1 MTYYPQEPTD
11 WTKGLAEVYDRQSKQ
26 LEEHHSNL
34 RSRDKQLVEKQQKES
49 FINTLSKIA
58 QFSSAARSA
67 VDAHKARK
75 AGKDSKYK
83 CSVIQTLQEHPELLD
98 SIHKDWQSGKK
109 EIWKDSEL
117 FGKYMAEKLKDEKY
131 ADVNILDRFDARKQL
146 LLRESLAEMM
156 APKVIS
162 DPAYSNFQSKL
173 DPIAFKE
180 VTADKHHR
188 ENWAGEQLQLI
199 SNNKEFVNEFLF
211 PEASRKNSTNRN
223 IAKARAAAQYNIKE
237 DNLAQGILKVKSGSV
252 NSNSIAVG
260 MVDMIRLEAGSG
272 KYKEIE
278 GGPTIQEQATETVV
292 NKFVQLN
299 LEGHVPQSALTG
311 LDSKLFPSGSI
322 IQGYFAKDGSH
333 LNRIVKAHAI
343 GQKKRLGV
351 ETANDEALAV
361 DLKRRRLD
369 GQDVT
374 RELQHLRSRGLV
386 SDETIKGIEKINT
399 ADNTQDA
406 YKDESKYWN
415 KSMQNG
421 TLLTKEN
428 VDLAKEIKNE
438 KLKDEVLAAQEKLQ
452 ASYNL
457 NGFDSYD
464 KRQRANGSLIMKQSQ
479 NRTLGEN
486 EVLEGFNE
494 RLQDEITN
502 LESKLYAYYYNLNPE
517 DSQIGIKV
525 AIDKK
530 KILDDNGF
538 YAQPGDAN
546 EGIYTK
552 DSNGNFTNYQNSLIG
567 KVQVSK
573 LPTERN
579 RTIWSSNFYNV
590 WERASNDFTLTGDTV
605 KERVL
610 NTLNSTLTP
619 QDIIGIFES
628 GEISDKLM
636 YTAEL
641 FPDTNETEILIGA
654 TKALIASKDKEHQQI
669 VKAFKLEEKL
679 KNIPTIQLKLK
690 DKIKPLNDF
699 DLNGIIDRGL
709 QNASPKEKMRLYAKL
724 MEIANETNEETYK
737 DSDKS
742 LLNSN

>member
-1 MTYYPQEPTD
+1 MTTYYPQQPTD

-26 LEEHHSNL
+26 LAEHHANL
-34 RSRDKQLVEKQQKES
+34 RQRDQEEVQVVKEENLRDTLALMAEFSVTARKLKDGMAENKEKKDEDTKGKINQ
-49 FINTLSKIA
+49 FINLNPS
-58 QFSSAARSA
+58 
-67 VDAHKARK
+67 
-75 AGKDSKYK
+75 Y
-83 CSVIQTLQEHPELLD
+83 LQENIDKYEKGERD
-98 SIHKDWQSGKK
+98 
-109 EIWKDSEL
+109 IWKDDDVGFKFQKKL
-117 FGKYMAEKLKDEKY
+117 LDDGKYEDAAKFSKLIASNQLIYNEVMAERMGPSIMGDPAFNKHLSTLSDKE
-131 ADVNILDRFDARKQL
+131 
-146 LLRESLAEMM
+146 LAE
-156 APKVIS
+156 ATSSPVYRQ
-162 DPAYSNFQSKL
+162 D
-173 DPIAFKE
+173 
-180 VTADKHHR
+180 
-188 ENWAGEQLQLI
+188 W
-199 SNNKEFVNEFLF
+199 NNKQILTVSNSKEFTSKFLYPEVN
-211 PEASRKNSTNRN
+211 RKNSTVQNLRK
-223 IAKARAAAQYNIKE
+223 AKAQTQYNLSQDVLAKGILTTKS
-237 DNLAQGILKVKSGSV
+237 NSPTSSSLAQGMVK
-252 NSNSIAVG
+252 
-260 MVDMIRLEAGSG
+260 MINMQELTGG
-272 KYKEIE
+272 YKQVE
-278 GGPTIQEQATETVV
+278 GGPSIREQAVTDVV
-292 NKFVQLN
+292 DKFVQLN
-299 LEGHVPQSALTG
+299 LEGHIPNSALAG
-311 LDSKLFPSGSI
+311 LDESLFPSGSI
-322 IQGYFAKDGSH
+322 IQGYFAKDGSD
-333 LNRIVKAHAI
+333 LSRIVRANKI
-343 GQKKRLGV
+343 GQAKRLGV
-351 ETANDEALAV
+351 ETDKDKAIAA
-361 DLKRRRLD
+361 DLRRRKLD
-369 GQDVT
+369 GEDVT
-374 RELQHLRSRGLV
+374 RELQQLKSRNLV
-386 SDETIKGIEKINT
+386 GDETIEAIEKTNP
-399 ADNTQDA
+399 ADNTQEA
-406 YKDESKYWN
+406 YNDESKYWTT
-415 KSMQNG
+415 SMKNG

-428 VDLAKEIKNE
+428 VDLAKSIKNE
-438 KLKDEVLAAQEKLQ
+438 KLKSEVSQAQEALQ

-457 NGFDSYD
+457 NGFDSYE

-502 LESKLYAYYYNLNPE
+502 LESKLYSYYYNLNPE

-530 KILDDNGF
+530 KILNDNGF

-579 RTIWSSNFYNV
+579 RTIWSSNLYNV

-679 KNIPTIQLKLK
+679 KNIPTVQLKLK
-690 DKIKPLNDF
+690 DKIKSLNDF

-709 QNASPKEKMRLYAKL
+709 QNASPKEKIRLYAKL
-724 MEIANETNEETYK
+724 LEIADKSNEET
-737 DSDKS
+737 SEM
-742 LLNSN
+742 NSN

>member
-11 WTKGLAEVYDRQSKQ
+11 WTKGLSAVYDRQSKQ
-26 LEEHHSNL
+26 LEEHHADL
-34 RSRDKQLVEKQQKES
+34 RARDAREVEVKKQES
-49 FINTLSKIA
+49 FVNTLAKVA
-58 QFSSAARSA
+58 EFSTAARSA
-67 VDAHKARK
+67 VDTYKARK
-75 AGKDSKYK
+75 EKKDTEFKGNVMKSLY
-83 CSVIQTLQEHPELLD
+83 EHPELLEEFTE
-98 SIHKDWQSGKK
+98 KYNSGKRDV
-109 EIWKDSEL
+109 WKDSKL
-117 FGKYMAEKLKDEKY
+117 LGSYLKDLAQREEYDK
-131 ADVNILDRFDARKQL
+131 VKWLDRFDGRKQL
-146 LLRESLAEMM
+146 LIREALAEMM

-162 DPAYSNFQSKL
+162 DPAYKAY
-173 DPIAFKE
+173 IADSDNYKKGE
-180 VTADKHHR
+180 TLKSITEDKFHR
-188 ENWAGEQLQLI
+188 QNWEHEQLFTI
-199 SNNKEFVNEFLF
+199 SDNKDFVSKFLF
-211 PEASRKNSTNRN
+211 PEASRKNSTNKNLR
-223 IAKARAAAQYNIKE
+223 KAQSQAQY
-237 DNLAQGILKVKSGSV
+237 DLSQDVLAKGILKSKSSSV
-252 NSNSIAVG
+252 DSNSIAVG
-260 MVDMIRLEAGSG
+260 MVDMIQLEVDSG
-272 KYKEIE
+272 KYQEIE
-278 GGPTIQEQATETVV
+278 GGLSIREQATDTVV
-292 NKFVQLN
+292 DKFVQLN

-311 LDSKLFPSGSI
+311 LNENLFPAGSI
-322 IQGYFAKDGSH
+322 VQGYFAKDGSH
-333 LNRIVKAHAI
+333 LNRIVTANRI
-343 GQKKRLGV
+343 GQSKVLGV
-351 ETANDEALAV
+351 ETAKDEALAL
-361 DLKRRRLD
+361 DLKRRALD
-369 GQDVT
+369 GEDVT
-374 RELQHLRSRGLV
+374 RELQHLRSRNLL
-386 SDETIKGIEKINT
+386 SDETIKGIENT
-399 ADNTQDA
+399 TVADNTQDA

-428 VDLAKEIKNE
+428 VDLAKSIKNE
-438 KLKDEVLAAQEKLQ
+438 KLKAEVLGAQEKLQ
-452 ASYNL
+452 SSYNL
-457 NGFDSYD
+457 NGFDSYE

-579 RTIWSSNFYNV
+579 RTIWSSNLYNV

-669 VKAFKLEEKL
+669 VKGFKLEEKL
-679 KNIPTIQLKLK
+679 KNIPTVQLKLK
-690 DKIKPLNDF
+690 DKIKSLNDF

-709 QNASPKEKMRLYAKL
+709 QNASPKEKIRLYAKL
-724 MEIANETNEETYK
+724 LEIADKSNEETAEM
-737 DSDKS
+737 
-742 LLNSN
+742 NSN

>member
-1 MTYYPQEPTD
+1 MVYYPYEPTK
-11 WTKGLAEVYDRQSKQ
+11 WSEELAKVYDRQSRQ
-26 LEEHHSNL
+26 LEEHHANL
-34 RSRDKQLVEKQQKES
+34 RERDRQLVQKTQNES
-49 FINTLSKIA
+49 IVKLFGKLSE
-58 QFSSAARSA
+58 FSQSAGSLYK
-67 VDAHKARK
+67 AHKARK
-75 AGKDSKYK
+75 AG
-83 CSVIQTLQEHPELLD
+83 
-98 SIHKDWQSGKK
+98 
-109 EIWKDSEL
+109 
-117 FGKYMAEKLKDEKY
+117 EKLEFNKDFLNLVRTNPKFKSNLEKIY
-131 ADVNILDRFDARKQL
+131 EENKLDTVKLGEKLEAFIKSERENGRFDKVKYLDRFNPKKMLQT
-146 LLRESLAEMM
+146 REAIAIALAPT
-156 APKVIS
+156 AIGDIAWDVHV
-162 DPAYSNFQSKL
+162 NKL
-173 DPIAFKE
+173 DFASTEERAAFKNNPGNRDE
-180 VTADKHHR
+180 
-188 ENWAGEQLQLI
+188 WAQGEIANI
-199 SNNKEFVNEFLF
+199 SNNEPFATKFLF
-211 PEASRKNSTNRN
+211 EEYDRKTSTNKNVRQTRDAAELN
-223 IAKARAAAQYNIKE
+223 RLTEARSDA
-237 DNLAQGILKVKSGSV
+237 ILKTSGTSLKPKIFAENIFTEV
-252 NSNSIAVG
+252 TSEIN
-260 MVDMIRLEAGSG
+260 SG
-272 KYKEIE
+272 KYTQVEN
-278 GGPTIQEQATETVV
+278 GPTVQEQAVEAVV
-292 NKFVQLN
+292 QRIENIGFRGAIPN
-299 LEGHVPQSALTG
+299 SALAG
-311 LDSKLFPSGSI
+311 LEEKLTAAGSI
-322 IQGYFAKDGSH
+322 TQSYFSKDGDH
-333 LNRIVKAHAI
+333 YNRIVRAVNG
-343 GQKKRLGV
+343 GQNRWLAGEK
-351 ETANDEALAV
+351 ANDEALAV

-369 GQDVT
+369 GEDVT

-386 SDETIKGIEKINT
+386 SDETIKGVEKINT

-438 KLKDEVLAAQEKLQ
+438 KLKDEVLAEQEKLQ

-530 KILDDNGF
+530 KILNDNGF

-579 RTIWSSNFYNV
+579 RTIWSSNLYNV

-669 VKAFKLEEKL
+669 VKGFKLEEKL
-679 KNIPTIQLKLK
+679 KNIPTVQLELK
-690 DKIKPLNDF
+690 DKIKSLNDF

-709 QNASPKEKMRLYAKL
+709 QNASPKEKIRLYAKL
-724 MEIANETNEETYK
+724 LEIADKSNEETAEM
-737 DSDKS
+737 
-742 LLNSN
+742 NSN